1 MVKGQSHTIMAKFVG
16 FIGTIS
22 GKVGTTVFQ
31 KGEKG
36 LSYGRSYQPVV
47 ANPKTIGQT
56 DQRAK
61 MNLVGRMSQVTPK
74 ALLMGMGGVNNR
86 QRRSAFAS
94 ILLNVATIDRS
105 NPEKVIAKIAPED
118 VVFSQGAE
126 VLSASAAAP
135 SVGATSVSVALTL
148 DDAALA
154 GRYGERIVV
163 AVIDPSDKAGYSQ
176 VKFVDVVLD
185 STTVKTATVNFGK
198 SIANESLVCIY
209 RLPFMLTEEGANL
222 KAETLTNNGTDITAQ
237 LLASGNYVRGWGNS
251 VLAATEV
258 FTQA

>member
-1 MVKGQSHTIMAKFVG
+1 MAKFVG

-47 ANPKTIGQT
+47 SNPKTMGQT

-74 ALLMGMGGVNNR
+74 ALLVGMGGVNNR
-86 QRRSAFAS
+86 QRRSAFTS

-105 NPEKVIAKIAPED
+105 NPESVIAKIAPED

-135 SVGATSVSVALTL
+135 SVTANSVSVVLTL
-148 DDAALA
+148 GDAALA

-163 AVIDPSDKAGYSQ
+163 AVIDPSNKAGYSQ
-176 VKFVDVVLD
+176 VKYVDIVLD
-185 STTVKTATVNFGK
+185 STTATTASISFGTP
-198 SIANESLVCIY
+198 ITDESLVCVY
-209 RLPFMLTEEGANL
+209 RLPYVLTEEGANL
-222 KAETLTNNGTDITAQ
+222 KAETLANDGTDITAQ
-237 LLASGNYVRGWGNS
+237 LLAGGNYVRGWGNS
-251 VLAATEV
+251 VLAATQV

>member
-1 MVKGQSHTIMAKFVG
+1 MAKFVG

-47 ANPKTIGQT
+47 FNPKSIGQT

-61 MNLVGRMSQVTPK
+61 MNLVGRISQVTPK
-74 ALLMGMGGVNNR
+74 DLLVGMGGVNNR
-86 QRRSAFAS
+86 QRRSAFTGH
-94 ILLNVATIDRS
+94 LLNVATIDRS
-105 NPEKVIAKIAPED
+105 NPESVIAKIAPED
-118 VVFSQGAE
+118 VVFSRGAE
-126 VLSASAAAP
+126 VISASAAAP
-135 SVGATSVSVALTL
+135 TVAATSVTVTLTL
-148 DDAALA
+148 GDAALA

-176 VKFVDVVLD
+176 VKYVDATLD
-185 STTVKTATVNFGK
+185 NTSAKAVTVNFGV
-198 SIANESLVCIY
+198 SIAEGSLVCVY
-209 RLPFMLTEEGANL
+209 RLPFVLTDDGANL
-222 KAETLTNNGTDITAQ
+222 KAQSLANDGTDITAQ
-237 LLASGNYVRGWGNS
+237 LLASGNYVRGWGES
-251 VLAATEV
+251 VLASTQV

>member
-1 MVKGQSHTIMAKFVG
+1 MAKFVG

-47 ANPKTIGQT
+47 YNPKTVGQT

-74 ALLMGMGGVNNR
+74 TLLMGMGGVNNR
-86 QRRSAFAS
+86 QRRSAFTS

-105 NPEKVIAKIAPED
+105 NPESVIAKVAPAD

-135 SVGATSVSVALTL
+135 SVTATSVSIALTL
-148 DDAALA
+148 GDATLA
-154 GRYGERIVV
+154 GRYGERVVV
-163 AVIDPSDKAGYSQ
+163 AIIDPSDKAGYSQ

-185 STTVKTATVNFGK
+185 DTTATTATINLGTPIV
-198 SIANESLVCIY
+198 NESLVCVY
-209 RLPFMLTEEGANL
+209 RLPFVLTDSGAYL
-222 KAETLTNNGTDITAQ
+222 KAETLANNGTDITAQ
-237 LLASGNYVRGWGNS
+237 LLASGNNVRGWGNS
-251 VLAATEV
+251 ILAATQV

>member
-1 MVKGQSHTIMAKFVG
+1 MGKFVG

-47 ANPKTIGQT
+47 RNPKTIGQT

-74 ALLMGMGGVNNR
+74 ALLVGMSGTNNR
-86 QRRSAFAS
+86 QRRSAFTS

-105 NPEKVIAKIAPED
+105 TPEKVIAKIAPGD

-126 VLSASAAAP
+126 VLSATAAAP
-135 SVGATSVSVALTL
+135 VVAATSVSVALTL
-148 DDAALA
+148 GDAALA

-176 VKFVDVVLD
+176 IKFADVTLD
-185 STTVKTATVNFGK
+185 STTATTVTINFGEP
-198 SIANESLVCIY
+198 IANESLVCIY
-209 RLPFMLTEEGANL
+209 RLPFVLTEDGASL
-222 KAETLTNNGTDITAQ
+222 KAETLANDGTDITAQ
-237 LLASGNYVRGWGNS
+237 LLAGGNYVRGWGNS
-251 VLAATEV
+251 LLAATQV

>member
-1 MVKGQSHTIMAKFVG
+1 MGKFVG
-16 FIGTIS
+16 VIGTIS
-22 GKVGTTVFQ
+22 GKVGNVVFV

-36 LSYGRSYQPVV
+36 ISYGRTYQPVV

-74 ALLMGMGGVNNR
+74 ALLVGLNGSNNR
-86 QRRSAFAS
+86 QRRSEFNKN
-94 ILLNVATIDRS
+94 LLNVATIDRS
-105 NPEKVIAKIAPED
+105 TPEKVIAKIAPED

-126 VLSASAAAP
+126 VISASITTPTIA
-135 SVGATSVSVALTL
+135 ATSVSVQLTL
-148 DDAALA
+148 GDVAIA

-176 VKFVDVVLD
+176 VKYVDVTLD
-185 STTVKTATVNFGK
+185 STTAQTATVNFGEP
-198 SIANESLVCIY
+198 IANESLVCIY
-209 RLPFMLTEEGANL
+209 RLPFMLTEDGANL
-222 KAETLTNNGTDITAQ
+222 KAQTLANDGTDITAQ
-237 LLASGNYVRGWGNS
+237 LLAGGNYVRGWGNS
-251 VLAATEV
+251 TLAATQV

>member
-1 MVKGQSHTIMAKFVG
+1 MAKLVG
-16 FIGTIS
+16 LIGTIS
-22 GKVGTTVFQ
+22 GKLGTIVYQ

-61 MNLVGRMSQVTPK
+61 MNLVGRLSQITPK

-86 QRRSAFAS
+86 QRRSAFTR
-94 ILLNVATIDRS
+94 ILLKVATIDRS
-105 NPEKVIAKIAPED
+105 HPESVIAKIAPED

-126 VLSASAAAP
+126 VLSATVAAP
-135 SVGATSVSVALTL
+135 SVAATSVSVALTL
-148 DDAALA
+148 GDASLA

-163 AVIDPSDKAGYSQ
+163 AVIDPSNKAGYSQ

-185 STTVKTATVNFGK
+185 NTQAKTATVSFGRP
-198 SIANESLVCIY
+198 IDNESLVCIY
-209 RLPFMLTEEGANL
+209 RLPFVLTEAGASL
-222 KAETLTNNGTDITAQ
+222 KAETLANNGTDITAQ
-237 LLASGNYVRGWGNS
+237 LLAGGNFVRGWGNS